1 MRSWLGPLAFGL
13 VFAAA
18 TAWAAIGAIPYGLMN
33 VAMERLGQG
42 GVNKMSYGNLATP
55 ARQPVVRP
63 SPDLAYSSCPYDL
76 SAGPL
81 AIDVTPVP
89 GRYSSLSIFDAA
101 TDVIFVRNDVEA
113 KGKPSGARGG
123 RGRAHR
129 PRPRHRADPFA
140 AQGSRGN
147 RRAGRGPTA
156 IVLRDGHKAEIGGCA
171 PARRPLK
178 APLHAP
184 VAQLDRAPDY
194 ESGGRTFES
203 FRVRHFPKSR
213 YHRRR
218 GA

>member
-1 MRSWLGPLAFGL
+1 MRNWLGPLAFGL
-13 VFAAA
+13 ILAAV

-42 GVNKMSYGNLATP
+42 GINTMSHGNLATP

-113 KGKPSGARGG
+113 QGKPFR
-123 RGRAHR
+123 
-129 PRPRHRADPFA
+129 
-140 AQGSRGN
+140 
-147 RRAGRGPTA
+147 
-156 IVLRDGHKAEIGGCA
+156 IVVARDGQAVPAGAEVVRTTHDRGIALVRLLLKDPKEIGALNAVRRQSTCA
-171 PARRPLK
+171 TVTKLK
-178 APLHAP
+178 
-184 VAQLDRAPDY
+184 
-194 ESGGRTFES
+194 
-203 FRVRHFPKSR
+203 
-213 YHRRR
+213 
-218 GA
+218 